1 MLKGCAMKIIG
12 LTRVRN
18 EEKII
23 LDTLNHWAEIC
34 TGGIYVYDD
43 KSVDKTP
50 AICKAHPAVKGVIE
64 GKEWDM
70 DRERAEFMNRQEVL
84 TLAQKNAGSDDWF
97 VYFDADERL
106 FFEDWHLL
114 FNPHVKAI
122 ACKLFDIYITPEDT
136 DYLYT
141 LRDWVGPEYRTI
153 VFFFRN
159 SIHLSYDTPDQR
171 VVNLEPGIRIPV
183 AGYVKH
189 YGKGLSV
196 QHWEETCDYYINF
209 FPKYSAKWAA
219 RKGKAVKVDYMSDF
233 GNPLIRWK
241 DREAK
246 GFPLENQIYGRN

>member
-1 MLKGCAMKIIG
+1 MKIIG

-18 EEKII
+18 EERII
-23 LDTLNHWAEIC
+23 PDTLNHWAEIC

-43 KSVDKTP
+43 KSVDKT
-50 AICKAHPAVKGVIE
+50 AEICKAHPAVKGVIE
-64 GKEWDM
+64 GKDWDFN
-70 DRERAEFMNRQEVL
+70 RERAEFMNRQEVL
-84 TLAQKNAGSDDWF
+84 TLAQKDATKEDWF
-97 VYFDADERL
+97 VYFDADERIY
-106 FFEDWHLL
+106 FDAWPLL
-114 FNPHVKAI
+114 FNPQVKAI

-136 DYLYT
+136 DYVYT

-171 VVNLEPGIRIPV
+171 VVNLEPGIRVPV

-196 QHWEETCDYYINF
+196 EHWEETCDYYINH
-209 FPKYSAKWAA
+209 FPKYAAKWAL
-219 RKGKAVKVDYMSDF
+219 RKGKAVKVDYLSDF

-241 DREAK
+241 ERDAK
-246 GFPLENQIYGRN
+246 GFPLETQTYGQN